1 MSNFVYIMIFG
12 YIYIMVELMMN
23 EDFVMLN
30 IMYNYIVFEFLC
42 LKYFI

>member
-12 YIYIMVELMMN
+12 YIFIMVELMMN